1 MEQLGFQQKDDWNWE
16 RIIGGMPAAADF
28 ECIIKDDRLTS
39 MFDDVYNVFLM
50 FMILN
55 VYNVWK
61 LFPFSHSF
69 YFNSTPKKHT
79 YKKTHVSQKNVPPML
94 TLSFP
99 VPF

>member
-1 MEQLGFQQKDDWNWE
+1 
-16 RIIGGMPAAADF
+16 MPAAADF
-28 ECIIKDDRLTS
+28 DIPEKNDMLTS
-39 MFDDVYNVFLM
+39 MFDDVYNAFLM

-61 LFPFSHSF
+61 LFPFSHFF
-69 YFNSTPKKHT
+69 YFNSPPKKTPTKRHMFP
-79 YKKTHVSQKNVPPML
+79 KKNVPPML